1 MSTIPRSQTN
11 KVSLGM
17 KTQVLGENLLP
28 SLKKKVALH
37 SKNPYRAKKR
47 NPLKKVNRP
56 ERVLDGFYL
65 LEKSQCEFP
74 HEVIA
79 AKLSN
84 KNLVDAVENDLAY
97 FENLTRLDLSENSI
111 RDIRKLSA
119 LKALNRL
126 ELQNNG
132 IEDINFEEKDGLENL
147 LDLDL
152 GYNKIRYPTLLNLSI
167 HPKLRILNLMGN
179 ELTDL
184 PDDMSGLAS
193 IEILN
198 LSCNRLESNSKASM
212 FWASLAS
219 LPCLKDLD
227 VSRNLLRGIHTEKL
241 IPGNFNK
248 IERIDFSYNRAENQH
263 NLICTRNFKSLK
275 VLIVT
280 GNPFASLGQH
290 KGLEKEIYMR
300 VGAILINDIVDI
312 PYLKKQKKG
321 KQPIKFT
328 NLYTIPPDDFRKEAK
343 NTFFGV
349 ELPQEEMENM
359 EQPERPEEVEES
371 EEENEDDDQ
380 AKFFITEDE
389 QKKKRGKP
397 KGEKRYSDVD
407 NQIEEGEYEEN
418 EDQEEMKGDEDEP
431 NSADKEEYSGQ
442 NNDETDQRE
451 LDINL
456 DEIRNLEDFKKIANM
471 LIGDSKDYDQ
481 PVELN
486 TAYKLLRQ
494 VVKKSAVNEKSL
506 EGQISRSL
514 KTNSKQLLNSKSKH
528 NTVQAR
534 MLDVEFLI
542 DELNK
547 KMSAS
552 AVNPQGTS

>member
-1 MSTIPRSQTN
+1 MSTIPKSQTN
-11 KVSLGM
+11 KVTLGM
-17 KTQVLGENLLP
+17 KTQTLGDNLLP
-28 SLKKKVALH
+28 SIKKKVALH
-37 SKNPYRAKKR
+37 SKNPYKAKKR

-74 HEVIA
+74 HEVVA
-79 AKLSN
+79 ARLSN
-84 KNLVDAVENDLAY
+84 KNLVDAVEADLPF
-97 FENLTRLDLSENSI
+97 FENLTRMDLSENCFK
-111 RDIRKLSA
+111 DIRKLSA

-132 IEDINFEEKDGLENL
+132 IEEINFEEKDALENL
-147 LDLDL
+147 QELDL
-152 GYNKIRYPTLLNLSI
+152 GYNKIRFTTILNLEV
-167 HPKLRILNLMGN
+167 HPKLRVLNLMGN
-179 ELTDL
+179 ELSDL
-184 PDDMSGLAS
+184 PEDLSSLANV
-193 IEILN
+193 EILN
-198 LSCNRLESNSKASM
+198 LSCNRFESGARASHL
-212 FWASLAS
+212 WASIAS
-219 LPCLKDLD
+219 LPNLKDLD
-227 VSRNLLRGIHTEKL
+227 VSRNLMRGIHTEKL
-241 IPGNFNK
+241 VPGNFNK
-248 IERIDFSYNRAENQH
+248 IERIDFSYNKAENQH

-280 GNPFASLGQH
+280 GNPFAFLGQH

-300 VGAILINDIVDI
+300 VGAILINDTVDI

-328 NLYTIPPDDFRKEAK
+328 NLYTIPADDLKKEAK

-349 ELPQEEMENM
+349 ELPEEEADNM
-359 EQPERPEEVEES
+359 EQPEKPADVEES
-371 EEENEDDDQ
+371 EEEEEDEDQ

-389 QKKKRGKP
+389 SKRKGKP

-418 EDQEEMKGDEDEP
+418 EDQEEMKEDDSNKQEG
-431 NSADKEEYSGQ
+431 SEQ
-442 NNDETDQRE
+442 NNE
-451 LDINL
+451 LADINL

-506 EGQISRSL
+506 ESQLNRSN
-514 KTNSKQLLNSKSKH
+514 KKNYRPIMNNKNKH

-547 KMSAS
+547 KMSATTMN
-552 AVNPQGTS
+552 NP